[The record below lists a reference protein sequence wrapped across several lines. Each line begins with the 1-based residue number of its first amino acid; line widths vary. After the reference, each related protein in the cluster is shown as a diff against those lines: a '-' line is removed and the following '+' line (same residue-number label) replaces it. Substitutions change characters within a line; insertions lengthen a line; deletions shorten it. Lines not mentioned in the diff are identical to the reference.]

1 MSEIKR
7 VAKALAKARTTMSE
21 DAWMAEVAKVC
32 ERYGTEVVAQAM
44 MKGV

>member
-7 VAKALAKARTTMSE
+7 VAKALAKAQATMSKE
-21 DAWMAEVAKVC
+21 AWMAEVAKAC
-32 ERYGTEVVAQAM
+32 ECYGTEVVAQAM